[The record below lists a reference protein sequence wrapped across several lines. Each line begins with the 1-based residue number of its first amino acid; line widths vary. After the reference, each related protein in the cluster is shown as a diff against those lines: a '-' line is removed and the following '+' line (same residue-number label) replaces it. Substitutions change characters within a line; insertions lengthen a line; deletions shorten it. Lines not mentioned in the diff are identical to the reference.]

1 MNAIKA
7 ENNVKEHRVFLVDD
21 HSILREGLAELIN
34 REKDLTV
41 CGEAGTVSG
50 ALQSIAACK
59 PDIII
64 VDLTLKDGSGIRL
77 IENLLYSHP
86 GILMLVLSMHDES
99 VYAERCIKAG
109 ARGYIMKHES
119 SEELISAI
127 KKVLNGDIYVSR
139 KLGAKFIN
147 KLAANKIE
155 ISDSPFGRLT
165 NREMEIYQLIG
176 ENLRRQEIAEKLNL
190 SLRTVE
196 TYIEHIKKKMNFR
209 DTHELIT
216 HAIKGTMKI

>member
-7 ENNVKEHRVFLVDD
+7 QNNVKEHRVFIVDD
-21 HSILREGLAELIN
+21 HSILREGLTELIN
-34 REKDLTV
+34 REMDLTV

-50 ALQSIAACK
+50 ALQAIAACK

-77 IENLLYSHP
+77 IENILYSHP
-86 GILMLVLSMHDES
+86 GILMLVLSLHDES

-119 SEELISAI
+119 SGELISAI
-127 KKVLNGDIYVSR
+127 KKVLRGDIYVSR

-147 KLAANKIE
+147 KLAANKIN
-155 ISDSPFGRLT
+155 ISDSPLGRLT

>member
-1 MNAIKA
+1 MTAIKA
-7 ENNVKEHRVFLVDD
+7 QNNLKEHRVFIVDD
-21 HSILREGLAELIN
+21 YSILREGLTELIN
-34 REKDLTV
+34 REMDLTV

-50 ALQSIAACK
+50 ALQAIAACK

-77 IENLLYSHP
+77 IENILYSHP
-86 GILMLVLSMHDES
+86 GILMLVLSLHDES

-119 SEELISAI
+119 SGELISAI
-127 KKVLNGDIYVSR
+127 KKVLRGDIYVSR

-147 KLAANKIE
+147 KLAANKIN
-155 ISDSPFGRLT
+155 ISDSPLGRLT